1 MRNSFKKTTD
11 ILLSAL
17 VLFAAMSLGW
27 LGLKGTSSISVS
39 APISTD
45 YPSIPENAAVI
56 VVDAGHGGFDGG
68 AVGAYSGTIEAELN
82 LLTAEALSEALT
94 AKGFYVIMTRSDNN
108 SLGETKQEDMQER
121 KRIMLLPYVDAVI
134 SIHMNKFTDPTV
146 YGPMVFYYK
155 GSSESEMLA
164 SSVMK
169 RICENT
175 GRPERFANPEDL
187 FVLRVP
193 KVPSVLVECGFLS
206 NKDDE
211 FLLQSTEYRSKIVNG
226 IVEGITGYFTQNT
239 GKA

>member
-1 MRNSFKKTTD
+1 MRKNLKRTTD
-11 ILLSAL
+11 FLLSAL
-17 VLFAAMSLGW
+17 VLFAALNLGW

-39 APISTD
+39 APNNLEMPPIT
-45 YPSIPENAAVI
+45 ENADVI

-68 AVGAYSGTIEAELN
+68 AVGTYSGTIEAELN
-82 LLTAEALSEALT
+82 LLTAEALSDALT
-94 AKGFYVIMTRSDNN
+94 AKGFYVIMTRSDKN

-146 YGPMVFYYK
+146 NGPMVFYYK
-155 GSSESEMLA
+155 GSSESQMLA
-164 SSVMK
+164 SSIMK
-169 RICENT
+169 SICEKT

-187 FVLRVP
+187 FVLREP

-211 FLLQSTEYRSKIVNG
+211 FLLQSTEYRDKIVSG
-226 IVEGITGYFTQNT
+226 IVEGIIGFFKEDAGNS
-239 GKA
+239 